1 MIVKPQKRPRKAA
14 ALSGPFSYSNIFSL
28 FKGQIKTKPLPRTF
42 SRGMGPTVSSRLSM
56 LWFRLSPMTNT
67 AVSYTHLS
75 YYAQHTVTTY
85 CNHEVSPQYMN
96 GLLRGPGHHCF
107 VAVAEDGSIA
117 GYVHLTPVFSILGK
131 KYEVAIYLMP
141 QHTDVYKRQPPR
153 SLSGP
158 FSPEG

>member
-1 MIVKPQKRPRKAA
+1 MYEIRRLAYEDLP
-14 ALSGPFSYSNIFSL
+14 ALAKMY
-28 FKGQIKTKPLPRTF
+28 
-42 SRGMGPTVSSRLSM
+42 
-56 LWFRLSPMTNT
+56 
-67 AVSYTHLS
+67 S

-131 KYEVAIYLMP
+131 KYKVSTSPI
-141 QHTDVYKRQPPR
+141 QPVWVR
-153 SLSGP
+153 SLHRNSRQKVR
-158 FSPEG
+158 SPSPVE